1 MVTLIVL
8 PTEVFPFVGQT
19 ETVTDSHADFFIKD
33 LVAIRPPRRPAPP
46 SWPRDESALWFAY
59 RQS

>member
-1 MVTLIVL
+1 MAVPLIVL

-33 LVAIRPPRRPAPP
+33 LVAIRPPRLPRLDPRPDPRTLWSTYRP
-46 SWPRDESALWFAY
+46 S
-59 RQS
+59 